1 MFRSIRQ
8 VVCVCVVALI
18 GVSQAA
24 FATPFTYSESASGD
38 LGQFL
43 PSAKV
48 FAFAPGDNT
57 VSGHFFQT
65 LNGSAVDID
74 SFAFS
79 VPLGDMLTSLTF
91 EWTIG
96 TIGNVTGANA
106 LFSLKG
112 ANSGAPTLG
121 TSSFSLRTSGS
132 LLQFSTVL
140 PEGPGTYAIANNS
153 LSISGSGN
161 TTRWDVD
168 YTWHATVAAPAA
180 VPEPA
185 SLLLVATG
193 LFIGRQLGRRRMF

>member
-1 MFRSIRQ
+1 MFRVIHQ
-8 VVCVCVVALI
+8 LACVCVAVF
-18 GVSQAA
+18 GVSEAA
-24 FATPFTYSESASGD
+24 FATPFTYSESVSGD

-43 PSAKV
+43 PSATV
-48 FAFAPGDNT
+48 FALAPGDNT
-57 VSGHFFQT
+57 VNGHFFQT

-79 VPLGDMLTSLTF
+79 VPLGDTLTSIAF
-91 EWTIG
+91 EWTIT

-121 TSSFSLRTSGS
+121 NNSFSLRPSGS
-132 LLQFSTVL
+132 TVLFSTVL
-140 PEGPGTYAIANNS
+140 PQGPGTYAIANNS

-161 TTRWDVD
+161 TTRWDAD
-168 YTWHATVAAPAA
+168 YTWHVTVAPAA
-180 VPEPA
+180 VPEPG

-193 LFIGRQLGRRRMF
+193 LFVGRQLARRRVS